1 MNRLKPTGRLAVLCL
16 CACLAL
22 CGCSAPKTAGS
33 TSGTYDYPALETVD
47 PGSLTLAE
55 AASDTLTLQYPS
67 EDWEPADDIGT
78 GMVQLYYRPTAT
90 SQQAVNINVQKSARF
105 SGTLTEKDKSDLE
118 SGLQETAAFLNVTVS
133 EMRTLNGEPV
143 IYTESRTQITDD
155 AIDLMLEQGYW
166 TQDDIDSFGGREALL
181 AIPATDQIFLYVV
194 RDGWIYVCTGTYYS
208 ADQKAV
214 VLNCM
219 TLLMQTVESVG

>member
-1 MNRLKPTGRLAVLCL
+1 
-16 CACLAL
+16 
-22 CGCSAPKTAGS
+22 
-33 TSGTYDYPALETVD
+33 
-47 PGSLTLAE
+47 
-55 AASDTLTLQYPS
+55 
-67 EDWEPADDIGT
+67 
-78 GMVQLYYRPTAT
+78 
-90 SQQAVNINVQKSARF
+90 
-105 SGTLTEKDKSDLE
+105 
-118 SGLQETAAFLNVTVS
+118 
-133 EMRTLNGEPV
+133 MRTLNGEPV